1 MGSDVPST
9 FRPPIDTGNN
19 FAISYSSSSRE
30 ETDDLFA
37 RISEGGK
44 VTMPL
49 MDTFWGAYFGSCTDK
64 FGINWQF
71 NCEQQG

>member
-1 MGSDVPST
+1 MH
-9 FRPPIDTGNN
+9 
-19 FAISYSSSSRE
+19 
-30 ETDDLFA
+30 LFA